1 MFLKGQ
7 DCAVI
12 ARRKRSGLEERKKGG
27 ENREAKRITTSVK
40 QSSVFL
46 IQAPAVR

>member
-12 ARRKRSGLEERKKGG
+12 ARGKGAVSKKGRK
-27 ENREAKRITTSVK
+27 NREAKRITTSVK